1 MNNINITVELCAE
14 DRARIDKVIEEL
26 GNLNK
31 RPDCSAC
38 AKGVAE
44 YVNAATAKAPMEW
57 DDLQKKLADALV
69 KAKSTDILDTPAV
82 EPAETPQDASED
94 PEKLTIDLSPEAP
107 TEAEEQSEA
116 VVEEPKPEVT
126 IEMLKSKVIKLAA
139 KAELKE
145 KVRELVQ
152 TYASKVTDIPADKWA
167 EVYMRLDEL
176 DGETK

>member
-1 MNNINITVELCAE
+1 MNNFNITVELCAE

-26 GNLNK
+26 ANLAK

-44 YVNAATAKAPMEW
+44 YVSAATAKAPMEW

-69 KAKSTDILDTPAV
+69 KAKATDILDTPAA
-82 EPAETPQDASED
+82 EPAETPQDEAETPTPTD
-94 PEKLTIDLSPEAP
+94 TPAEPEEPAVV
-107 TEAEEQSEA
+107 EEQSEA

-139 KAELKE
+139 KAELKD

-152 TYASKVTDIPADKWA
+152 SYASKVTDIPADKWA

-176 DGETK
+176 EG